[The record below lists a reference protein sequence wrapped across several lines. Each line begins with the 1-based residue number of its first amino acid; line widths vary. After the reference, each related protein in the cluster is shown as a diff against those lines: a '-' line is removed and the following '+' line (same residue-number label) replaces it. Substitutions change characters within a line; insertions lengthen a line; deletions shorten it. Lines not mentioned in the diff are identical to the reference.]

1 MLLKDLDI
9 LLKAFSFL
17 PNPSIWGEIKN
28 LCEILKEELTRS
40 FVVLGRGPCRL
51 GVTDQRLHWEERFE
65 GSLRATVSLL

>member
-28 LCEILKEELTRS
+28 LCGILKEELTPS

-51 GVTDQRLHWEERFE
+51 GVTLTRGYTRRRDSKGH
-65 GSLRATVSLL
+65 